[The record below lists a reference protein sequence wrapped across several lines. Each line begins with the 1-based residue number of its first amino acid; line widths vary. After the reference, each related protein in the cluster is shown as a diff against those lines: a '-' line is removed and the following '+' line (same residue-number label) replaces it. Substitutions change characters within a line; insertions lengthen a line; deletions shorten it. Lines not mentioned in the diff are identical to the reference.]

1 MERPRIVGKTI
12 ADKEAHLASLR
23 ASIASFQKL
32 AAEHGAA
39 GNDAIAKKLLEV
51 ASASGLTWF
60 RSKTSFAA
68 PQSAHGPVGDCL

>member
-23 ASIASFQKL
+23 AIIAGFQKL

-51 ASASGLTWF
+51 ASDLRVDMVSLEDELRRATVSP
-60 RSKTSFAA
+60 RTSR
-68 PQSAHGPVGDCL
+68 